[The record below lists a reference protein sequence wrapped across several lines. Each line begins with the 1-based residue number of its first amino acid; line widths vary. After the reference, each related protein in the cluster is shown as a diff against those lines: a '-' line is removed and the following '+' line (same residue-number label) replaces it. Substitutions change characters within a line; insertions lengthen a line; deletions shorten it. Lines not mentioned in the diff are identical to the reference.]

1 MVLERAG
8 ESSETLRAEHGRH
21 AKSHVSSCQKGSGR
35 ATPVHPDPNIEQ
47 AGEMSMRRTSNTRAV
62 DSDRT
67 RPRRRGAIE
76 TQATGSPRIE
86 CFRRWV
92 RASVSTPSVRE
103 ELHARVALYGPMGLP
118 EMVEVVREI
127 ELACLTRFQ
136 ALNRRMRYE
145 RREADVRDAKRRMSI
160 EEYAEFIAGW
170 DGRIKW
176 LQDLRRYLEGGA
188 LPPRDRGRVNS
199 EMPVLSVQ
207 LPDGDSPASSR
218 SSSSRRSMRL
228 VGWLRRRTMQ
238 LNSGGV
244 EEMSQRDNGG
254 ARSSDGPAPLYQRL
268 PRGPHHLGPEEVV
281 RHQRLR
287 MHGAMVEAVAANGY
301 ASTSVKQ
308 VIALAGVSRRV
319 FYEQF
324 ANKQECFLATFDLIA
339 IRAIKRIGMAY
350 RAGTGDLRQHM
361 AGAFAELINELV
373 TNAKGASLTI
383 VEAQTVGALGL
394 FHLRRTMKTFEQMLA
409 SSFAHSPEAAELPT
423 PIVRGIVGGV
433 HEAVSLRLR
442 EGRADEL
449 PGLTDELV
457 RWTLLFQAPSMPRM
471 SACLA
476 ERARALSAQAEPVP
490 LVLDLRHRT
499 SGPRSSEISPTARGE
514 SRNGHN
520 DRGEP
525 DMPQQCRERLLQAVL
540 DLTVLVGYHEL
551 SAPQIFEAAG
561 VPGEVFLE
569 LFAGKEECFLAA
581 FEEISY
587 ELLRIAADPDLVSA
601 EWPDAVRRVIGGLMG
616 LLATK
621 PVYARTIATEAPGA
635 GPKALVVR
643 L

>member
-1 MVLERAG
+1 
-8 ESSETLRAEHGRH
+8 
-21 AKSHVSSCQKGSGR
+21 
-35 ATPVHPDPNIEQ
+35 
-47 AGEMSMRRTSNTRAV
+47 
-62 DSDRT
+62 
-67 RPRRRGAIE
+67 
-76 TQATGSPRIE
+76 
-86 CFRRWV
+86 
-92 RASVSTPSVRE
+92 
-103 ELHARVALYGPMGLP
+103 
-118 EMVEVVREI
+118 
-127 ELACLTRFQ
+127 
-136 ALNRRMRYE
+136 
-145 RREADVRDAKRRMSI
+145 
-160 EEYAEFIAGW
+160 
-170 DGRIKW
+170 
-176 LQDLRRYLEGGA
+176 
-188 LPPRDRGRVNS
+188 
-199 EMPVLSVQ
+199 
-207 LPDGDSPASSR
+207 
-218 SSSSRRSMRL
+218 
-228 VGWLRRRTMQ
+228 
-238 LNSGGV
+238 
-244 EEMSQRDNGG
+244 MSQRDNGG

-635 GPKALVVR
+635 GPKALAHSFELAYSIATLLIEGAPGEARSQLALEGVAGAIWYTISCQVESGQIHLLPALADYLAYMVLAPFIGPDAAAEVVIEDQAPEER
-643 L
+643 ASVARATVGVDLCSAGVSA